1 MHGPVRL
8 HLFGSPMVESGGA
21 RTALAL
27 ERRTQLVVLLALRR
41 QWVTRTEIAAMLWPD
56 QEDRLAFANLRKTLF
71 RLPSLRWVP
80 AIEPQGAALRLE
92 LATDV
97 ADFESALREQR
108 AGEALEAY
116 RGELLAGFDNGE
128 NESWTRWVAFERD
141 RLRTAWRAAAL
152 ARMADPAI
160 PPAEAVALSAR
171 LLEADPLDEAALR
184 QHMSALARDGQAGA
198 ARAAYRQFVERLS
211 TDLGLTPGAELR
223 ALHDTLTGARPAA
236 SGIAVPAAGPAD
248 DGFVGRSVE
257 LQRIADLLGR
267 DECRLLCLIGPGG
280 VGKTRLARRTMQEL
294 APLFADGAVFVP
306 LEDVDT
312 PEQLGLRLAHE
323 GGVAAS
329 GDDDPL
335 TRVIDAWRE
344 QQLLLV
350 LDNFEQL
357 AEHAA
362 VLDRLMQACPRLKI
376 LVTSRLRLAV
386 AGEWSMPLEGLPVPD
401 PEDEDRAESFDAVRL
416 FVRAARRV
424 EPDFAAAAESAAIV
438 DICRQ
443 VEGLPLAIELAAG
456 WARMLS
462 CRAIA
467 DELRH
472 GTELLRAADTR
483 HPPRH
488 ASIEAV
494 FEHSWRRLGAVER
507 EALSRLSVFHGG
519 FSIEGARAVAGASL
533 PVLGALADKS
543 LLAKDGDRMH
553 LHPLVQQLAAL
564 RLGDDAARA
573 ATEAAH
579 AAHFHRWLRQ
589 LEPASESGDREALQ
603 AIDRD
608 FENCRRACQWSI
620 AQGQGEALR
629 HSLPTL
635 LNYFEHRARFAEGLA
650 LFQQALESPLAADR
664 PLQAVLLSQAA
675 LMQARLARYAEAEA
689 TAARALAATRR
700 GQQREARYQ
709 ALAVRGGCAVFTGR
723 FVEAREAYKQVLA
736 VAEAGGRAHE
746 IASTLDNLALCE
758 KRLGR
763 YDESLRLMREALLQ
777 HRRHGDH
784 ARVALCLN
792 NLASMSTFMNDDES
806 ARLHLHEALQI
817 SERHGLVSSRAF
829 VLANLT
835 ELALKVDDLATA
847 RTHAEAALEV
857 AQGAGLMALAGW
869 LKVQLARLA
878 TRRGE
883 LELARSLLADGADLA
898 LTLGAQS
905 VKPATLLALA
915 ELLETQG
922 AARAARRVL
931 AFGANEETLSAPD
944 RDELRAAWG
953 RRSPTGTVD
962 PPWPGIALGELLQRV
977 VAERV
982 LAHAPLIAA
991 LQASPDDANG

>member
-1 MHGPVRL
+1 MSGRRFPSSAAPSSSCCSPCGASGCRGPRSRPCSGPSRKT
-8 HLFGSPMVESGGA
+8 GSPSPTCA
-21 RTALAL
+21 RPCSAC
-27 ERRTQLVVLLALRR
+27 RRCR
-41 QWVTRTEIAAMLWPD
+41 WAA
-56 QEDRLAFANLRKTLF
+56 
-71 RLPSLRWVP
+71 
-80 AIEPQGAALRLE
+80 AIETQGAALRLE

-108 AGEALEAY
+108 TADALDAY
-116 RGELLAGFDNGE
+116 RGELLAGFDDGE
-128 NESWTRWVAFERD
+128 SEAVDPLGRRSSA
-141 RLRTAWRAAAL
+141 TACAPPGAPRRWRAWPT
-152 ARMADPAI
+152 RRSSRR
-160 PPAEAVALSAR
+160 EAVALSAR

-198 ARAAYRQFVERLS
+198 ARAAYRQFVERLA

-223 ALHDTLTGARPAA
+223 ALHDTLDRRASGGERHRPRPRPARPTTASSAA
-236 SGIAVPAAGPAD
+236 
-248 DGFVGRSVE
+248 RSSCS
-257 LQRIADLLGR
+257 ASPTCSAR

-280 VGKTRLARRTMQEL
+280 VGKTRLARRAMQEL
-294 APLFADGAVFVP
+294 APRFADGAVFVP

-312 PEQLGLRLAHE
+312 PEQLGLRLARE
-323 GGVAAS
+323 GGVAAAS
-329 GDDDPL
+329 GNDDPL

-362 VLDRLMQACPRLKI
+362 VLDRLLQACARLKI

-416 FVRAARRV
+416 FVKAARRV

-507 EALSRLSVFHGG
+507 EALARLSVFHGG

-564 RLGDDAARA
+564 RLGDEAARA
-573 ATEAAH
+573 STEAAH

-608 FENCRRACQWSI
+608 FENCRRACRFSI
-620 AQGQGEALR
+620 AQGQGDALT

-650 LFQQALESPLAADR
+650 LFQQAIESPLAADR
-664 PLQAVLLSQAA
+664 A
-675 LMQARLARYAEAEA
+675 
-689 TAARALAATRR
+689 AARAPAQPGGVDAGPARTLCRSRGDGVARAGRHAPRPAAPGALPGPRGAGRLRGVHRPLRR
-700 GQQREARYQ
+700 GP
-709 ALAVRGGCAVFTGR
+709 RGLPAG
-723 FVEAREAYKQVLA
+723 A
-736 VAEAGGRAHE
+736 VAGRGGRAG
-746 IASTLDNLALCE
+746 ARDRLDARQPRAL
-758 KRLGR
+758 
-763 YDESLRLMREALLQ
+763 REAARPL
-777 HRRHGDH
+777 RRIAAPD
-784 ARVALCLN
+784 ARG
-792 NLASMSTFMNDDES
+792 LAAASPPRRQRPRRAVPEQPGLDVD
-806 ARLHLHEALQI
+806 LHE
-817 SERHGLVSSRAF
+817 RRRVR
-829 VLANLT
+829 
-835 ELALKVDDLATA
+835 
-847 RTHAEAALEV
+847 EAAPARGAAAQRAPRPGLEPRLR
-857 AQGAGLMALAGW
+857 ARQPDRAGAEG
-869 LKVQLARLA
+869 R
-878 TRRGE
+878 RRGHG
-883 LELARSLLADGADLA
+883 AHACRSRR
-898 LTLGAQS
+898 S
-905 VKPATLLALA
+905 RSRK
-915 ELLETQG
+915 
-922 AARAARRVL
+922 ARA
-931 AFGANEETLSAPD
+931 
-944 RDELRAAWG
+944 
-953 RRSPTGTVD
+953 
-962 PPWPGIALGELLQRV
+962 
-977 VAERV
+977 
-982 LAHAPLIAA
+982 
-991 LQASPDDANG
+991 

>member
-1 MHGPVRL
+1 MHAPAVRL
-8 HLFGSPMVESGGA
+8 HLFGSPMVESGGV
-21 RTALAL
+21 RTALPL
-27 ERRTQLVVLLALRR
+27 ERRIQLVVLLALRR
-41 QWVTRTEIAAMLWPD
+41 QWVPRAEIAAMLWPE

-71 RLPSLRWVP
+71 RLQALPWAA
-80 AIEPQGAALRLE
+80 AIELQGAALRLE
-92 LATDV
+92 MATDV
-97 ADFESALREQR
+97 ADFEAALRVQR
-108 AGEALEAY
+108 ASEALAGY
-116 RGELLAGFDNGE
+116 RGELLAGFDDS
-128 NESWTRWVAFERD
+128 ESEAWTRWVGFERD

-152 ARMADPAI
+152 ARLADPALE
-160 PPAEAVALSAR
+160 PAEAVALSAR

-223 ALHDTLTGARPAA
+223 ALHDALTGARPL
-236 SGIAVPAAGPAD
+236 AAGIGVAAVSPAD
-248 DGFVGRSVE
+248 DGFVGRSAE
-257 LQRIADLLGR
+257 LKRIADLLAR

-294 APLFADGAVFVP
+294 APRYADGAVFVP

-312 PEQLGLRLAHE
+312 PEQLGLRLARE
-323 GGVAAS
+323 GGVAAAS
-329 GDDDPL
+329 GNDDPL

-357 AEHAA
+357 AEHAG
-362 VLDRLMQACPRLKI
+362 VLDRLLQACARLKI
-376 LVTSRLRLAV
+376 VVTSRLRLAV

-416 FVRAARRV
+416 FVKAARRV
-424 EPDFAAAAESAAIV
+424 EPDFAAAAEVAAIV
-438 DICRQ
+438 DVCRQ

-467 DELRH
+467 DELRF

-494 FEHSWRRLGAVER
+494 FEHSWRRLSEVER

-519 FSIEGARAVAGASL
+519 FSMEGAREVAGASL

-564 RLGDDAARA
+564 RLGDEAARA
-573 ATEAAH
+573 STEAAH
-579 AAHFHRWLRQ
+579 SAHLHRWLRQ

-608 FENCRRACQWSI
+608 FENCRRACQFSI
-620 AQGQGEALR
+620 ARSQGEALK

-650 LFQQALESPLAADR
+650 LFQQAIESPLAADR
-664 PLQAVLLSQAA
+664 PLLALLLSQAA
-675 LMQARLARYAEAEA
+675 LMQTRLARYAEAEA
-689 TAARALAATRR
+689 TATRALAATRR
-700 GQQREARYQ
+700 GQPRQARYQ
-709 ALAVRGGCAVFTGR
+709 ALAVLGGCAVFTGR
-723 FVEAREAYKQVLA
+723 YVEAREAYQQVLLLA
-736 VAEAGGRAHE
+736 QAGGRAYE

-777 HRRHGDH
+777 HRRHGDN
-784 ARVALCLN
+784 ARLALCLN
-792 NLASMSTFMNDDES
+792 NLASISTFMNDDES
-806 ARLHLHEALQI
+806 AKLHLHEALQI

-835 ELALKVDDLATA
+835 ELALKVDDVDTA
-847 RTHAEAALEV
+847 RTHAESALQV
-857 AQGAGLMALAGW
+857 AQGAGLMALAAW
-869 LKVQLARLA
+869 LKLQLSRLA

-915 ELLETQG
+915 ELLEAQG
-922 AARAARRVL
+922 QAGAARRVL
-931 AFGANEETLSAPD
+931 AFGADEETLSVPD
-944 RDELRAAWG
+944 REELRAAWA
-953 RRSPTGTVD
+953 RRASAAPAD
-962 PPWPGIALGELLQRV
+962 PPWPGIALGDLLQRI

-982 LAHAPLIAA
+982 LGHAPLIAA
-991 LQASPDDANG
+991 LQVRT